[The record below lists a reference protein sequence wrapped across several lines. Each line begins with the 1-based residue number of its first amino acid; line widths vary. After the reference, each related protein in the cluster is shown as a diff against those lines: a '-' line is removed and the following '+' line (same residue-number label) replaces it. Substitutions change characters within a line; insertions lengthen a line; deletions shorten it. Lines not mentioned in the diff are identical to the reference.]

1 MEKLF
6 IQVLWKLIWKF
17 LNKLKIGLAY
27 DPNTLLLGKHTK
39 SLSPHITEMLSP
51 VYLLL
56 HYPQEQ
62 SYGII
67 LSVHQ

>member
-6 IQVLWKLIWKF
+6 IQVLWKLISFSLFIYLLKF
-17 LNKLKIGLAY
+17 LSKLKIGLAY
-27 DPNTLLLGKHTK
+27 DPNTLFLGKHTK

-56 HYPQEQ
+56 HY
-62 SYGII
+62 S
-67 LSVHQ
+67 